1 MHNKHVN
8 VSKVVQYILLVLMF
22 IILIGPM
29 IWQLMLAVKGPGDNI
44 YSVPPYFFPKDFTWD
59 NFIEALNAIPIM
71 TYVRNSAIVAIISV
85 CGNVIGATLA
95 GYALARLKFKGK
107 GIVMAVVFAC
117 MMIPVETVIVS
128 QFLIIRG
135 MHLQNTLLSAALPG
149 LIQPINIML
158 MTNAF
163 RGVPY
168 ELEEAAK
175 VDGANV
181 WQRFMQICVPQ
192 VIGTATVVAIFSF
205 VGAWND
211 FLWPLIVLADD
222 STYTL
227 TVGLNRLRG
236 TFFSDPRLIAAGT
249 ILALIPI
256 IIFFLIFQR
265 YFFRGVEQGG
275 VKG

>member
-1 MHNKHVN
+1 MRKIHIKPA
-8 VSKVVQYILLVLMF
+8 KVVQYLLLVLMF
-22 IILIGPM
+22 VILIGPLL
-29 IWQLMLAVKGPGDNI
+29 WQLMLSVKGPGDNI
-44 YSVPPYFFPKDFTWD
+44 YSIPPYFFPKDFTWG
-59 NFIEALNAIPIM
+59 NFSKALAAIPIM
-71 TYVRNSAIVAIISV
+71 TYVKNSAIVAAISV
-85 CGNVIGATLA
+85 IGNVVGATLA
-95 GYALARLKFKGK
+95 GYALARLNFKGK
-107 GIVMAVVFAC
+107 NIVIAIVFAC

-128 QFLIIRG
+128 QFLVIRS
-135 MHLQNTLLSAALPG
+135 MHLQNTLLAAALPG

-163 RGVPY
+163 RGIPI

-181 WQRFMQICVPQ
+181 WQRFIQICVPQ
-192 VIGTATVVAIFSF
+192 VIGTSTVVAIFSF

-249 ILALIPI
+249 VLALIPI
-256 IIFFLIFQR
+256 IIFFLVFQR